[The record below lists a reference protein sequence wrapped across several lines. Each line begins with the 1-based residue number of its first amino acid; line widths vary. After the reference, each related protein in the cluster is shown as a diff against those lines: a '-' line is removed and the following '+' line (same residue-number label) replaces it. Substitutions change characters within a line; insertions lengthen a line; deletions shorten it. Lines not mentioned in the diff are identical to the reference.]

1 MIQYQNLLEIVVGK
15 GYVCL
20 TLITLETVGKVTSL
34 KELAYVK
41 LPYCDTVHPLRE
53 TPVTKSDNLSSVP

>member
-1 MIQYQNLLEIVVGK
+1 MIQYQNHLETVAGK

-20 TLITLETVGKVTSL
+20 PLTTLETVGKVTSL

-41 LPYCDTVHPLRE
+41 QPYRDTVHPLRE
-53 TPVTKSDNLSSVP
+53 TPVTHNLSSVP